1 MTLKNEAKSAK
12 NGALEV
18 RSLGDVQA
26 LTTESIEAIS
36 EKISENAFHAV
47 RAKSAQKLA
56 FKVASHTDGIVDDAI
71 ELLEGFLPT
80 MFVVNNESSEP
91 LNLDIEVV
99 DNNILEAA

>member
-1 MTLKNEAKSAK
+1 MSLKNEVKTATS
-12 NGALEV
+12 ALEV
-18 RSLGDVQA
+18 RSLADVQA
-26 LTTESIEAIS
+26 LTTQSLENIS
-36 EKISENAFHAV
+36 ENISENAFHAV
-47 RAKSAQKLA
+47 RSKSAQKLA

-80 MFVVNNESSEP
+80 MFVISNESSEP

>member
-1 MTLKNEAKSAK
+1 MSLKNEAKSA
-12 NGALEV
+12 NNSALEV

-26 LTTESIEAIS
+26 LTTESIESIS
-36 EKISENAFHAV
+36 ENISENAFHAV

-71 ELLEGFLPT
+71 ELLSDFLPT
-80 MFVVNNESSEP
+80 MFVVNNEP

-99 DNNILEAA
+99 ENNILAAA